1 MNPELSFALTVLV
14 YVVIGGFLLSG
25 VVWAIGAII
34 AGRRINKIGKRMQRD
49 FFKSDW

>member
-1 MNPELSFALTVLV
+1 MNPELAFALTILI

-25 VVWAIGAII
+25 VVWVIGAII
-34 AGRRINKIGKRMQRD
+34 AGRRINKIQKRMERG